1 MEAFAYSSNCD
12 CFVDVDDIDSVAQHD
27 DPIPCLASCKRQF
40 LEEISPGWK
49 EDSSWPQGCQNL
61 TSAKPTNRFW
71 SLYWCD
77 STFCGVAINQTGGL
91 GQDPNVGLIINTCQ
105 NNGYHSVLDP
115 GPPPAIFIC
124 HTDRDAE
131 ARCMRTNLQVPGAP
145 SSMTAAQLPTSVGS
159 GVVSST
165 ASATPTAPTASTSWV
180 TSTPPAPTQGVT
192 SSSATHVASPTRLSS
207 AGTGEST
214 SSGSA
219 LSGPAKIAIAA
230 CSAVGLVAII
240 SLILFCLY
248 KQKRRK
254 ASAHRTMRSQL
265 RLTQHVPP
273 SGSPTPLISPA
284 NSAIGGGPPLTPPLR
299 LRDRRFLPSILRP
312 GNRSPS
318 PPLTPLTPAYSP
330 HNPTAVFPSSPICS
344 PTTNKLVPRYE
355 RTPRPNTSSN
365 ASSSL
370 PPIPPQIAYAMSSCG
385 PNRGSLSSYGGASS
399 TTGHSSLRNEIP
411 RSHPLHDI
419 STANN
424 NNMSAGPTSPSSP
437 TRPPRPHDSPLEIPD
452 LVSPASPSPSLSPL
466 GPPPNRALP
475 LPPGMMSTGSTVPF
489 TAVGGTS
496 AIGMRVPPP
505 PPPPARSRSVGV
517 QAPSPRV
524 LDKGKGERESW
535 GSWSGWEG

>member
-1 MEAFAYSSNCD
+1 MEALAYNSNCE
-12 CFVDVDDIDSVAQHD
+12 CFVNVGDIDSVAKQQ

-40 LEEISPGWK
+40 LQEISPGWK

-61 TSAKPTNRFW
+61 TSATATNRFW

-115 GPPPAIFIC
+115 GPPPATFLC
-124 HTDRDAE
+124 HTNREAE
-131 ARCMRTNLQVPGAP
+131 ARCMRTNFQVPGAP
-145 SSMTAAQLPTSVGS
+145 SSVSAAQLPTSV
-159 GVVSST
+159 SSDAVPST
-165 ASATPTAPTASTSWV
+165 TSATPATPTASTSWT
-180 TSTPPAPTQGVT
+180 TSTLAGPTQGAT
-192 SSSATHVASPTRLSS
+192 SSSATYVASPTRLSS

-214 SSGSA
+214 TSGSG

-240 SLILFCLY
+240 SLVLLCLY
-248 KQKRRK
+248 RRKRRK
-254 ASAHRTMRSQL
+254 ASVHRTLRSQL
-265 RLTQHVPP
+265 RLTQHIPS

-330 HNPTAVFPSSPICS
+330 YNPSAVFPSSPICS

-370 PPIPPQIAYAMSSCG
+370 PPIPPQIAYAVPGGG

-411 RSHPLHDI
+411 RSHPLHDT
-419 STANN
+419 STHNN
-424 NNMSAGPTSPSSP
+424 ATAGPTPPSSP
-437 TRPPRPHDSPLEIPD
+437 TRPPRPHDTPLEIPD

-475 LPPGMMSTGSTVPF
+475 LPPGMMTSGSTASF
-489 TAVGGTS
+489 TAVGGTP
-496 AIGMRVPPP
+496 AVGMRVPPP
-505 PPPPARSRSVGV
+505 PPPPPPIRSRSVGV
-517 QAPSPRV
+517 QAPRV
-524 LDKGKGERESW
+524 ANEKEKGERGSW
-535 GSWSGWEG
+535 GSWSGREG